1 MHKPMMMKRATMTT
15 IMVLYSLFRKANAPS
30 LMNPEI
36 SVILSV
42 PVGAFLIHEA
52 RQKATIRPIAAAM
65 TGKN

>member
-1 MHKPMMMKRATMTT
+1 
-15 IMVLYSLFRKANAPS
+15 
-30 LMNPEI
+30 MNPEI

-42 PVGAFLIHEA
+42 PVGAFLIHAA